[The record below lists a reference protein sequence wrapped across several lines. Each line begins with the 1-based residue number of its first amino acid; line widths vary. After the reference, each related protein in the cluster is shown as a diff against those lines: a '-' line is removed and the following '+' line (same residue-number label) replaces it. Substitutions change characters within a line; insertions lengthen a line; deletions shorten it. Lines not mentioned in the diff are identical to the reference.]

1 MWWVAHHGC
10 QQPNAFEGR
19 IHMDTRRSTLIVSAL
34 VLLVLL
40 GVGHLFVP
48 LAPGADKIPAVVQ
61 YGDVALGVL
70 SLVAAFGLWGV
81 KRWGVVLTYMI
92 AALNIVSAAPGMVA
106 APTATLRAVTVV
118 YVLVSLLIIG
128 FMAISAQRTPT
139 AQV

>member
-1 MWWVAHHGC
+1 
-10 QQPNAFEGR
+10 
-19 IHMDTRRSTLIVSAL
+19 MDTRRSTLIVSAL